1 MKSFT
6 LIALLFSGFTF
17 LTSCQKDEVAPSGDQ
32 SPFVGTYAV
41 AETSSTIPASN
52 YAITI
57 SQSAGQPNTIEIG
70 NFGDILKKNVLATV
84 DGTTLTIPSQVFNG
98 DNNTKITIT
107 GTGKLE
113 GKTLNFTYT
122 LRGRFNWDAACV
134 ATKN

>member
-70 NFGDILKKNVLATV
+70 NFGDILKKNVLAT
-84 DGTTLTIPSQVFNG
+84 TIRRLPLREPANWKAKPSTLPT
-98 DNNTKITIT
+98 
-107 GTGKLE
+107 
-113 GKTLNFTYT
+113 
-122 LRGRFNWDAACV
+122 RCAAGLIGMLP
-134 ATKN
+134 A